1 MPFSKDASLLPITV
15 QEADV
20 AIRATGLD
28 EIGRRIG
35 RRFVRQEPR
44 QRALAYLKGL
54 LYPIERKNSWQIA
67 EALGDPVPYGVQHL
81 LDRARWDA
89 DLVRELTRNF
99 LSYLGISAPTGVS
112 SRNQPGSRS

>member
-1 MPFSKDASLLPITV
+1 MPFSKDSSLLPVAV

-20 AIRATGLD
+20 AIRPTDLD

-35 RRFVRQEPR
+35 CRFVRQEPR
-44 QRALAYLKGL
+44 QRALDYLKGL

-89 DLVRELTRNF
+89 DLVRDDLR
-99 LSYLGISAPTGVS
+99 G
-112 SRNQPGSRS
+112 